1 MVVILPACLRLPAGP
16 PSDLQFLQN
25 NNLAA
30 DLLASHGLAATT
42 GGGLP
47 MLGGGASR
55 AAAPSFSAPA
65 PAGAGSLNLDLDC
78 LAFPPTN
85 ARRYAAPAKPAAVR
99 PAASGGSLLASSPPF
114 CFSDLEQR
122 LRTEFSGDVSRF
134 VVPASDA
141 EAVPVA
147 PALPVGLF

>member
-1 MVVILPACLRLPAGP
+1 LPPCL
-16 PSDLQFLQN
+16 PSFLQFLQN
-25 NNLAA
+25 NNFAG
-30 DLLASHGLAATT
+30 DLLASHGLATAT
-42 GGGLP
+42 GGLQ
-47 MLGGGASR
+47 
-55 AAAPSFSAPA
+55 AAVPA
-65 PAGAGSLNLDLDC
+65 FPVPAATGNLDLDLDF

-85 ARRYAAPAKPAAVR
+85 ARRYAAPAKQPAALGL
-99 PAASGGSLLASSPPF
+99 AASEGNLLSSSPSF

-141 EAVPVA
+141 EGVSAA

>member
-1 MVVILPACLRLPAGP
+1 M
-16 PSDLQFLQN
+16 QN
-25 NNLAA
+25 NNLTA
-30 DLLASHGLAATT
+30 DLLASHGLAAAS
-42 GGGLP
+42 GGAL
-47 MLGGGASR
+47 LGGGAPQ
-55 AAAPSFSAPA
+55 AAVPSFPA
-65 PAGAGSLNLDLDC
+65 PAATGSLDLELDF

-85 ARRYAAPAKPAAVR
+85 ARRYAAPAKPAAVG
-99 PAASGGSLLASSPPF
+99 PGASGGGLLASSPSF

-141 EAVPVA
+141 EDVSVA